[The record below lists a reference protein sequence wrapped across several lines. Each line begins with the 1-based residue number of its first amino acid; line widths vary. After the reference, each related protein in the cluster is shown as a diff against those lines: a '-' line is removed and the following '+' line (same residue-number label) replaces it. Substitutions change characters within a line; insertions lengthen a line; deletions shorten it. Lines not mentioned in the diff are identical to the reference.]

1 MQLTLKGDSILENII
16 LKSGKLPE
24 PFLLTMLGIGVSQA
38 LIAASRLNL
47 FNLLQQSPKT
57 AAELAEITQCDRHGM
72 QVLLESL
79 TGFGYLKQKSDR
91 YQLTKTA
98 KASLI
103 SSGNDDTKQYINDW
117 MRFCGDV
124 SSQMA
129 LLEQD
134 LKTGEVPNFHF
145 TPQSDTCP
153 SNYLAMLKGSGNQS
167 VSKLIKWAKLNP
179 SPQKL
184 LDIGGG
190 PAVYSI
196 AFCQEYPELQAKII
210 DLPYAAQEGKKSIE
224 QAGFSDRIDYIEGD
238 LFEINWQDGYDVA
251 LLCNILH
258 CFESDRSGKLIN
270 KTFQSLRP
278 GGKIIIQDVFFPDPK
293 DKLDSFS
300 SLLSLVY
307 YVTCGGRS
315 WSIAQ
320 IQEWLTTAGFTN
332 HRVGNKQPVV
342 YLSAEKV

>member
-1 MQLTLKGDSILENII
+1 MQLTLKGDGILESVL

-24 PFLLTMLGIGVSQA
+24 PFLLTMLGMGVSQA
-38 LIAASRLNL
+38 LIAASRLDI

-57 AAELAEITQCDRHGM
+57 AAELAEITKCDRHGM
-72 QVLLESL
+72 EVLLESL
-79 TGFGYLKQKSDR
+79 SGFGYLKQKSDR
-91 YQLTKTA
+91 YKLTKTA

-103 SSGNDDTKQYINDW
+103 SSGNADTKQYINDW

-134 LKTGEVPNFHF
+134 IKTGEVPNFHF

-153 SNYLAMLKGSGNQS
+153 SNYLSMLKGSGRQS
-167 VSKLIKWAKLNP
+167 ASKVIKWAKLKS
-179 SPQKL
+179 SPQRL

-196 AFCQEYPELQAKII
+196 AFCQKYPELKAKII
-210 DLPYAAQEGKKSIE
+210 DLPYAAQEGQKSIE
-224 QAGFSDRIDYIEGD
+224 QAGLRDRIDYIEGN
-238 LFEINWQDGYDVA
+238 LFEIDWEDGYDVA

-258 CFESDRSGKLIN
+258 FFESDRAAELIH

-278 GGKIIIQDVFFPDPK
+278 GGKIIIQDVFFPDTSS
-293 DKLDSFS
+293 KLDSFS

-320 IQEWLTTAGFTN
+320 IQEWLVSAGFTN
-332 HRVGNKQPVV
+332 SRVDNKQPVV